1 MEIKEIAN
9 PTKPKEVKPRVEG
22 EEENKKPVQATA
34 VKESNSLV
42 SSIIVAVVVA
52 LISSA
57 FSYFMINKTTENITA
72 KLSLSAPQ
80 EESEDDDSGDEPT
93 VERGV
98 ILDLGDFILNLADKD
113 SKRFLKL
120 NVAVELSKKD
130 TEVAPKAAS
139 AEKEGHGGHGG
150 HGGEEPAPETPSISS
165 LEKEMNQYKPA
176 IRDAVISILS
186 GKTSDELST
195 TPGKELAKEQIKESV
210 NSVFDGEREVLRV
223 SFGSFFIQ

>member
-1 MEIKEIAN
+1 MSAVNYVLMNQMVANISSKIA
-9 PTKPKEVKPRVEG
+9 
-22 EEENKKPVQATA
+22 
-34 VKESNSLV
+34 V
-42 SSIIVAVVVA
+42 SSVT
-52 LISSA
+52 S
-57 FSYFMINKTTENITA
+57 
-72 KLSLSAPQ
+72 
-80 EESEDDDSGDEPT
+80 EEDGDEDGDEPT

-113 SKRFLKL
+113 AKHFLKL
-120 NVAVELSKKD
+120 NVAVELSKK
-130 TEVAPKAAS
+130 EAEMAPKAAP
-139 AEKEGHGGHGG
+139 AEKEAHGGHGG
-150 HGGEEPAPETPSISS
+150 HGGEEPAPEVQSVSS

-186 GKTSDELST
+186 GKTSDELAT

>member
-1 MEIKEIAN
+1 MAN
-9 PTKPKEVKPRVEG
+9 PTKPKEAKPRVEG
-22 EEENKKPVQATA
+22 EDLEGGKKPAQGVVA
-34 VKESNSLV
+34 KESNPLV
-42 SSIIVAVVVA
+42 TGIIIAVVVA
-52 LISSA
+52 VGMSA
-57 FSYFMINKTTENITA
+57 VNYFMMNQMIANISNKIG
-72 KLSLSAPQ
+72 SISVSADEGEGD
-80 EESEDDDSGDEPT
+80 EEADEPT

-113 SKRFLKL
+113 AKHFLKL
-120 NVAVELSKKD
+120 NVAVELSKK
-130 TEVAPKAAS
+130 EAEMAPKAAP
-139 AEKEGHGGHGG
+139 APKEGGHGG
-150 HGGEEPAPETPSISS
+150 HGGEEPAPEAPSISS

>member
-1 MEIKEIAN
+1 MAN
-9 PTKPKEVKPRVEG
+9 PTKPKEAKPRVEG
-22 EEENKKPVQATA
+22 EEDNKKPVQGTVA
-34 VKESNSLV
+34 KESNPLV
-42 SSIIVAVVVA
+42 SGIIIAVVVA
-52 LISSA
+52 VGMSAVNYLMMNQMIANISSKIG
-57 FSYFMINKTTENITA
+57 SISIQ
-72 KLSLSAPQ
+72 S
-80 EESEDDDSGDEPT
+80 EEGDGDEDTDEPT

-113 SKRFLKL
+113 AKHFLKL

-130 TEVAPKAAS
+130 SETAPKVAPAA
-139 AEKEGHGGHGG
+139 KEGGHGG
-150 HGGEEPAPETPSISS
+150 HGGEEPAPEAPSISS

-195 TPGKELAKEQIKESV
+195 TPGKELAKEQIKEAV

>member
-1 MEIKEIAN
+1 MAN
-9 PTKPKEVKPRVEG
+9 PTKPKEAKPRVEG
-22 EEENKKPVQATA
+22 EDLDGKKPVQASV
-34 VKESNSLV
+34 VKESNPLITG
-42 SSIIVAVVVA
+42 IIVAVIVA
-52 LISSA
+52 VGMSAVNYLLMNQMIANISA
-57 FSYFMINKTTENITA
+57 KIGNIA
-72 KLSLSAPQ
+72 APLEDGEGD
-80 EESEDDDSGDEPT
+80 EEADEPT

-130 TEVAPKAAS
+130 SEIAPKAAPE
-139 AEKEGHGGHGG
+139 AKEGGHGG
-150 HGGEEPAPETPSISS
+150 HGGEEPAPEAPSISS

>member
-1 MEIKEIAN
+1 MAN
-9 PTKPKEVKPRVEG
+9 PTKPKEAKPRVEG
-22 EEENKKPVQATA
+22 EDAEGSKKPAQNGS
-34 VKESNSLV
+34 KEANPLV
-42 SSIIVAVVVA
+42 SGIIIAVIVAVGMSAVNYLMMNQMVA
-52 LISSA
+52 NIS
-57 FSYFMINKTTENITA
+57 NKIGNISVA
-72 KLSLSAPQ
+72 S
-80 EESEDDDSGDEPT
+80 EEGEGEEEADEPT

-113 SKRFLKL
+113 TKHFLKL
-120 NVAVELSKKD
+120 NVAVELSKK
-130 TEVAPKAAS
+130 ESEMAPKEAPAQ
-139 AEKEGHGGHGG
+139 KEGGHGG
-150 HGGEEPAPETPSISS
+150 HGGEEPAPEAPSISS

-195 TPGKELAKEQIKESV
+195 TPGKELAKEQIKESI

>member
-1 MEIKEIAN
+1 MAN
-9 PTKPKEVKPRVEG
+9 PTKPKEAKPRVEG
-22 EEENKKPVQATA
+22 EDTDVKKA
-34 VKESNSLV
+34 VPAAAKEANPLV
-42 SSIIVAVVVA
+42 SGIIIAVIVAVGM
-52 LISSA
+52 SA
-57 FSYFMINKTTENITA
+57 VNYLLMNQMFAN
-72 KLSLSAPQ
+72 LSANIGNISALAGTD
-80 EESEDDDSGDEPT
+80 EEGEEAGEPT

-113 SKRFLKL
+113 AKHFLKL
-120 NVAVELSKKD
+120 NVAVELSQKESELAPKD
-130 TEVAPKAAS
+130 TTAPK
-139 AEKEGHGGHGG
+139 EGGHGG
-150 HGGEEPAPETPSISS
+150 HGGEEPAPEAPSISS

>member
-1 MEIKEIAN
+1 MAN
-9 PTKPKEVKPRVEG
+9 PTKPKEAKPRVEG

-34 VKESNSLV
+34 VKESGSLV
-42 SSIIVAVVVA
+42 TSIIVAVVVA

-57 FSYFMINKTTENITA
+57 FSYFMINKMADKLTA
-72 KLSLSAPQ
+72 KISVSAQQ
-80 EESEDDDSGDEPT
+80 EEGEDEDAGDEPT

-113 SKRFLKL
+113 SKHFLKL

-130 TEVAPKAAS
+130 SEIAAKTAP

-150 HGGEEPAPETPSISS
+150 HGGEEPAPEAPSISS

-195 TPGKELAKEQIKESV
+195 TPGKELAKEQIKEAV

>member
-1 MEIKEIAN
+1 MAN
-9 PTKPKEVKPRVEG
+9 PTKPKEAKPRVEG
-22 EEENKKPVQATA
+22 EEENKKPVQGSTI
-34 VKESNSLV
+34 KESNSMV
-42 SSIIVAVVVA
+42 SGIIVAVVVA
-52 LISSA
+52 LIMSA
-57 FSYFMINKTTENITA
+57 VNYFLMNNMA
-72 KLSLSAPQ
+72 DKLSSKISTAPSQ
-80 EESEDDDSGDEPT
+80 EESDENSDDEPT

-113 SKRFLKL
+113 SKHFLKL
-120 NVAVELSKKD
+120 NVAVELSKK
-130 TEVAPKAAS
+130 ESEIAPKAAP
-139 AEKEGHGGHGG
+139 APKEGGHGGHG
-150 HGGEEPAPETPSISS
+150 GGEEPAPETPSISS